1 MDSALAASRP
11 ASLRRSQ
18 PWRLIRRVLWN
29 PALVVGTAILI
40 AILAAALAPSVLAP
54 HDPEVRGPA
63 MLEIG
68 GLWTAPPYPPGP
80 GSIYMLGTD
89 PQARDLLSRLIY
101 GTRTTL
107 AIALAVAAFRIALG
121 AGLGWAAAYYPGD
134 VRRYALLL
142 ASVSATIPSLLFAYL
157 VIVTVGPTRGPVL
170 FVLAMG
176 LTGWAPWTQL
186 VYSGIQRI
194 QSEEYMLAS
203 EAIGSTHWSQARYYL
218 LPNLLPSLLPVA
230 AAEAA
235 ASLLLLAELGFLGI
249 FLGATRQVTMSS
261 LLGGEQ
267 PILRMPEWGAMLA
280 GTRLEIFNWWWLTV
294 MPALA
299 FALAIFG
306 LHLLGDGLREALDI
320 DQRRRS

>member
-1 MDSALAASRP
+1 MNSAETLAGGAAFRRSPSWRL
-11 ASLRRSQ
+11 LRRTAGN
-18 PWRLIRRVLWN
+18 PTLIL
-29 PALVVGTAILI
+29 GTAILL
-40 AILAAALAPSVLAP
+40 AVLAAALTPSAVAPRN
-54 HDPEVRGPA
+54 PEARGPA
-63 MLEIG
+63 MQEIG
-68 GLWTAPPYPPGP
+68 GQWMAPPYPPGP
-80 GSIYMLGTD
+80 IYPLGTD

-101 GTRTTL
+101 GARTTFV
-107 AIALAVAAFRIALG
+107 IALAVALFRIVLG
-121 AGLGWAAAYYPGD
+121 VGLGWVAAYYPGN
-134 VRRYALLL
+134 VRRNALLL

-157 VIVTVGPTRGPVL
+157 VIMTVGPTRGPIL
-170 FVLAMG
+170 FILAMG

-186 VYSGIQRI
+186 AYSGIQRI
-194 QSEEYMLAS
+194 RSEEYMLAS
-203 EAIGSTHWSQARYYL
+203 QAIGSTRWSQARYYL
-218 LPNLLPSLLPVA
+218 LPNLLPALIPVA

-267 PILRMPEWGAMLA
+267 PILVLPEWGAMLA

-306 LHLLGDGLREALDI
+306 LHLLGDGLREALEI
-320 DQRRRS
+320 DQGRRG

>member
-1 MDSALAASRP
+1 MNSAASIAGSAASRRSGR
-11 ASLRRSQ
+11 AARRILR
-18 PWRLIRRVLWN
+18 N
-29 PALVVGTAILI
+29 PALLI
-40 AILAAALAPSVLAP
+40 GAAVFVAILAAALFPAAIAPR
-54 HDPEVRGPA
+54 DPQALGPA
-63 MLEIG
+63 MQEIG
-68 GLWTAPPYPPGP
+68 GQWIAPPYPPGP
-80 GSIYMLGTD
+80 IYLLGTD

-107 AIALAVAAFRIALG
+107 VMALAVALFRIVLG

-134 VRRYALLL
+134 VRRNAMLL

-186 VYSGIQRI
+186 VYSSIQRI
-194 QSEEYMLAS
+194 RGEEYMLAS
-203 EAIGSTHWSQARYYL
+203 QAIGSTRWSQARYYL
-218 LPNLLPSLLPVA
+218 LPNLLPALIPVA

-235 ASLLLLAELGFLGI
+235 ASLLLLAELCFLGI
-249 FLGATRQVTMSS
+249 FLGATRQVTMAS

-267 PILRMPEWGAMLA
+267 PILALPEWGAMLA

-299 FALAIFG
+299 FAVAIFG
-306 LHLLGDGLREALDI
+306 LHLLGDGLREALEV
-320 DQRRRS
+320 DQARPV